1 MNLTSLKGANWGM
14 GVKPTNTG
22 GSVEVSSVP
31 EEDRLHTSSEDKSH
45 DENERPVSQ
54 SKKSKGKQAAHQLAE
69 VPQWEK
75 ACTAESTCM
84 VCITAYVH

>member
-1 MNLTSLKGANWGM
+1 M

-22 GSVEVSSVP
+22 GLVEVGSVP
-31 EEDRLHTSSEDKSH
+31 EEDRPHASGEDESH
-45 DENERPVSQ
+45 DKNEWPVSQ
-54 SKKSKGKQAAHQLAE
+54 SKKSKGKQAAHRLAE

-75 ACTAESTCM
+75 ASTAESTCT